1 METLTP
7 TFTAD
12 KTPMEMLEI
21 KNPTWCIMTFAAGV
35 LGESEV
41 SVNIP
46 PAWGG
51 GAPCFGHVY
60 DTNKNACVVYGND
73 SKNKWEFNLAY
84 FGE

>member
-1 METLTP
+1 
-7 TFTAD
+7 
-12 KTPMEMLEI
+12 MEMLEI

-35 LGESEV
+35 LEESEV

-60 DTNKNACVVYGND
+60 DTNKNACVVYGNN
-73 SKNKWEFNLAY
+73 SKNKWELNLAY